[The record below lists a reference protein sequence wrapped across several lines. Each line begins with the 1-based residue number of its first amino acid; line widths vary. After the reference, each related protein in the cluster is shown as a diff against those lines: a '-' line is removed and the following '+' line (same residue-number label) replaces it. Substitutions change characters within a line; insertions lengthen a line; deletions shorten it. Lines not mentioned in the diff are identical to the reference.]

1 MTPSELEQRLNYLK
15 SIFPQADLTP
25 NTFLQLVK
33 PTDELLLPYQQV
45 LIASKIRINMA
56 RMSLFSRIMINV
68 FKSVGVSL
76 IRTGELRSWR
86 QHRVEPKGTLI
97 VSHFT
102 HAQQPGSVD
111 AFFGDLLNRKAH
123 NVFYLNSTR
132 IEHDK
137 LLDFYPKDER
147 KNLIFM
153 TKSLPLSR
161 VMSLHIRYFVLSLI
175 LFKHSFHRTH
185 DLINR
190 WLLIETAVQ
199 QHSRATLA
207 NKFFEIRLTEML
219 KSIRPAQVSL
229 TFEGHAHEAVL
240 IELIHKSFPEIKI
253 VPYQHA
259 PVVPEQFGIL
269 RNLRILNA
277 NDKVLTS
284 GEITKEYFSAFRTDI
299 SILAAGS
306 SKFKEPAE
314 NVYVNDRIKVI
325 GASEGTIQSLE
336 VFIKLFNNLA
346 AELPSLDFSLRVH
359 PAISERELG
368 ESLKR
373 LHSDSTLIS
382 QNSLVQDLATST
394 YCIYRSSAV
403 AIEGLA
409 FGVTPLYFDQSRS
422 QGLNPLYFANLHL
435 PVFGAAD
442 ELAEFF
448 KSLSRLDSSAH
459 GIDRVELQR
468 ISNQYF
474 SKISSGTRLI

>member
-15 SIFPQADLTP
+15 GIFPHADLTP

-45 LIASKIRINMA
+45 FIASKLRINIS
-56 RMSLFSRIMINV
+56 RISLFPRIMINV
-68 FKSVGVSL
+68 FKSVGISL
-76 IRTGELRSWR
+76 IRRGELRSWR
-86 QHRVEPKGTLI
+86 KHLVEPKETLI

-111 AFFGDLLNRKAH
+111 AFFGDLLNRKIH

-132 IEHDK
+132 VQHK
-137 LLDFYPKDER
+137 NLLGFYPEEER

-161 VMSLHIRYFVLSLI
+161 VLSLHIRYLVLSI
-175 LFKHSFHRTH
+175 NLFKHSFHRTY
-185 DLINR
+185 DLTNR

-207 NKFFEIRLTEML
+207 NKFFEIRLTELL
-219 KSIRPAQVSL
+219 KSIQPARVSL

-240 IELIHKSFPEIKI
+240 IELIHKFFPEIEI
-253 VPYQHA
+253 TPYQHA

-269 RNLRILNA
+269 RNLRILNPR
-277 NDKVLTS
+277 DKLLTS
-284 GEITKEYFSAFRTDI
+284 GEITKEYLSAFRTDI
-299 SILAAGS
+299 AILAAGS

-314 NVYVNDRIKVI
+314 NVYVDDRIKVI

-336 VFIKLFNNLA
+336 VFIKLFNILA
-346 AELPSLDFSLRVH
+346 AKLPNLDFKLRVH
-359 PAISERELG
+359 PAISARELR

-373 LHSDSTLIS
+373 LHSNSALIS

-435 PVFGAAD
+435 PVFGDAD
-442 ELAEFF
+442 ELTEFF
-448 KSLSRLDSSAH
+448 KGLSSLESSAH

-474 SKISSGTRLI
+474 SQISSGTRLI

>member
-15 SIFPQADLTP
+15 GIFPHADLTP

-45 LIASKIRINMA
+45 FIASKLRINIS
-56 RMSLFSRIMINV
+56 RISLFPRIMINV
-68 FKSVGVSL
+68 FKSVGISL
-76 IRTGELRSWR
+76 IRRGELRSWR
-86 QHRVEPKGTLI
+86 KHLVEPKETLI

-111 AFFGDLLNRKAH
+111 AFFGDLLNRKIH

-132 IEHDK
+132 VQHK
-137 LLDFYPKDER
+137 NLLGFYPEEER

-161 VMSLHIRYFVLSLI
+161 VLSLHIRYLVLSI
-175 LFKHSFHRTH
+175 NLFKHSFHRTH
-185 DLINR
+185 DLTNR

-207 NKFFEIRLTEML
+207 NKFFEIRLTELL
-219 KSIRPAQVSL
+219 KSIQPARVSL

-240 IELIHKSFPEIKI
+240 IELIHKSFPEIEI
-253 VPYQHA
+253 APYQHA

-269 RNLRILNA
+269 RNLRILNSR
-277 NDKVLTS
+277 DKLLTS
-284 GEITKEYFSAFRTDI
+284 GEITKEYFSAFRTDVL
-299 SILAAGS
+299 ILTAGS
-306 SKFKEPAE
+306 SKFKEPTE
-314 NVYVNDRIKVI
+314 HVFIDEKIKVI

-336 VFIKLFNNLA
+336 VFIKLFNILA
-346 AELPSLDFSLRVH
+346 AKLPSLDFKLRVH
-359 PAISERELG
+359 PAISERELKK
-368 ESLKR
+368 SLKR
-373 LHSDSTLIS
+373 LHFDSNLIS
-382 QNSLVQDLATST
+382 QNSLVQDLTTST
-394 YCIYRSSAV
+394 YCVYRSSAV

-448 KSLSRLDSSAH
+448 KDLSRLDSSAN

-474 SKISSGTRLI
+474 SQISSGARLI

>member
-15 SIFPQADLTP
+15 GIFPHADLTP

-45 LIASKIRINMA
+45 FIASKIRMNIS
-56 RMSLFSRIMINV
+56 RISLFPRIMINV
-68 FKSVGVSL
+68 FKSVGISL
-76 IRTGELRSWR
+76 IRRGELRSWR
-86 QHRVEPKGTLI
+86 KHHVEPKGTLI

-102 HAQQPGSVD
+102 HAQQPSSVD
-111 AFFGDLLNRKAH
+111 AFFGDLLNRKVH

-219 KSIRPAQVSL
+219 KSIRPARVSL

-240 IELIHKSFPEIKI
+240 IELIHKSFPEIEI

-299 SILAAGS
+299 SILTAGS
-306 SKFKEPAE
+306 SKFKEPTD
-314 NVYVNDRIKVI
+314 NVYVDDKIKVI

-336 VFIKLFNNLA
+336 VFIKLFNILA
-346 AELPSLDFSLRVH
+346 AKLPILDFKLRVH
-359 PAISERELG
+359 PAISERELR

-448 KSLSRLDSSAH
+448 KGLSRLDSSAH

-474 SKISSGTRLI
+474 SEISSGARLI

>member
-15 SIFPQADLTP
+15 SIFPHADLTT
-25 NTFLQLVK
+25 NSFLQLVK

-45 LIASKIRINMA
+45 FIASKIRINVS
-56 RMSLFSRIMINV
+56 RISLFPRIMINF
-68 FKSVGVSL
+68 FKSVGISL
-76 IRTGELRSWR
+76 IRRGELRSWR
-86 QHRVEPKGTLI
+86 KHHVEPKGTLI

-111 AFFGDLLNRKAH
+111 AFFGDLLNRKVH

-132 IEHDK
+132 LEHEI
-137 LLDFYPKDER
+137 LVDFYPKDER
-147 KNLIFM
+147 ENLIFM
-153 TKSLPLSR
+153 TKSLPLLR
-161 VMSLHIRYFVLSLI
+161 VLSLHIRYLVLSLV

-185 DLINR
+185 DLINK

-207 NKFFEIRLTEML
+207 NKFFEIRLMEILECMQPT
-219 KSIRPAQVSL
+219 RVSL

-240 IELIHKSFPEIKI
+240 IELIHKSFPEIEI

-277 NDKVLTS
+277 NDKVFTS

-306 SKFKEPAE
+306 SKFKKPAE
-314 NVYVNDRIKVI
+314 NVYLDDRIKVI

-336 VFIKLFNNLA
+336 VFIKLFNILA
-346 AELPSLDFSLRVH
+346 AQLPNIDFKLRVH
-359 PAISERELG
+359 PAISERELRD
-368 ESLKR
+368 SLKR
-373 LHSDSTLIS
+373 LHSDPNLIS

-394 YCIYRSSAV
+394 YCVYRSSAV

-435 PVFGAAD
+435 PVFGAAQ

-448 KSLSRLDSSAH
+448 KGLSHLDASTH
-459 GIDRVELQR
+459 GIDRAELQR

-474 SKISSGTRLI
+474 SQISSGTRLI